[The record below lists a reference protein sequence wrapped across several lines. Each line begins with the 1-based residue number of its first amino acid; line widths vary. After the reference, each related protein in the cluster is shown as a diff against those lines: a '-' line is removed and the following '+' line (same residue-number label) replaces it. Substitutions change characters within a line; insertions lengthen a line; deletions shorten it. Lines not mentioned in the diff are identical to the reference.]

1 MVWAAIGT
9 SGIIGPIFFQENVD
23 GESYLKLL
31 MEDFFPTFCSIPN
44 SSNLLFQQDGAPPHW
59 ALHVRDWLNNNLA
72 DRWIGRGGPNDRN
85 ITWPPRS
92 PDLTPLDFYLWGHI
106 KSLVY
111 VKNYEN
117 LAHLKNSISAAFQE
131 VKQETVSASIKNLE
145 KRLKLVVQNGG
156 AHIEK

>member
-1 MVWAAIGT
+1 MDQKLQGSRSTFHETQQIRKG
-9 SGIIGPIFFQENVD
+9 
-23 GESYLKLL
+23 SYLKLL

-92 PDLTPLDFYLWGHI
+92 PDLTPLDFYLWDQEPSLCQKLRKFGASKKLYLCSVPGSETGNRVSEHQEPGEKTEIGGTEWRCSHRKI
-106 KSLVY
+106 KCCW
-111 VKNYEN
+111 
-117 LAHLKNSISAAFQE
+117 
-131 VKQETVSASIKNLE
+131 
-145 KRLKLVVQNGG
+145 
-156 AHIEK
+156 